1 MEEINHQIALLIEL
15 IIEEKV
21 FMIMKKV
28 SVLVEEHLYQEYN
41 LHTHEEV
48 TREEE
53 VHLQEDMNQGENRI
67 TMMVCQRCLLQEPVE
82 VGVRIS
88 TDHDPQEED
97 YIIIFTNRTKVPPYI
112 KKDLGHGRVAGQLW

>member
-1 MEEINHQIALLIEL
+1 MLNVFLFQHPCEATHQGKRDQINPHHLLHMVNCMESIAVEEINHQIALLIEL

-21 FMIMKKV
+21 FMMMKKV

-53 VHLQEDMNQGENRI
+53 VHLQEDMNQEEKVT
-67 TMMVCQRCLLQEPVE
+67 TMVVFR
-82 VGVRIS
+82 
-88 TDHDPQEED
+88 
-97 YIIIFTNRTKVPPYI
+97 
-112 KKDLGHGRVAGQLW
+112 